1 MGSTTTVPPNDYVA
15 FQGLM
20 PEHPLWMAASL
31 DNAAAAAW
39 IDNRAVP
46 ITATSLALAAL
57 LMATALVGLSL
68 TWILQ
73 RRDRK
78 AKALQ
83 AELAGQRFF
92 SEETLNA
99 LPFPVVVHRLDGTC
113 RNANAACRGYP
124 AAFDAV
130 MAAMNDR
137 HIAQTLQAGAN
148 GYRHEIGYTGEDGQT
163 RNAIVLNKLLLDPEG
178 KTDGFTSSLF
188 DVTDFHAAEQ
198 AARSTELRLREI
210 AQRIPLVIFTRSVDA
225 QDVRRLVFAAGDM
238 RALFGLDF
246 ADLVE
251 SGDVLRER
259 GLYDRVHPDDL
270 PAFEAF
276 MSAGGGTQLRSLD
289 FRAYGQE
296 GLRWIHAMLAPQ
308 QMRDGDLRLLSCF
321 IDTTELNLR
330 NETLRIARDVAE
342 RASKAKA
349 DFLATMSH
357 EIRTP
362 MNGVIGMLELLGH
375 TSINAE
381 QRELLRAVEDSASV
395 LLQILNDILDFSKLE
410 AGDLRLDETAFEP
423 RTLIDSVMNVMAS
436 SAQKKGLRV
445 RTSIDAGIAG
455 ELRGD
460 SVRLR
465 QILLNL
471 VNNATKFTE
480 RGSVSVRLTLQG
492 DDSSHQRLRL
502 SVTDTGIGIAKDRQ
516 ATLFNPF
523 TQAEAW
529 TSRRYGGTGLGL
541 AICRHLAQLMDGSI
555 ELTSEPG
562 AGTTVTFELR
572 LPIVQRETA
581 APANLRGRHAIVRL
595 GSQDTATAV
604 CELLK
609 SIGVSVENA
618 PPQQPLREGMAA
630 SLLFIDPLDQ
640 LSATQVSTHVVTV
653 TDEPLRA
660 MGVEAANDRVLLSAN
675 PLRWQSLIRACL
687 VSLELEPALG
697 QPAASSEM
705 VADPVLPPGSKLLAT
720 AQADL
725 PVHRGHVLVAEDHPI
740 SQQLIGRQLA
750 LLGLSC
756 DVVDNGQDA
765 YEALSGG
772 DYDLLLTDCNMPT
785 MSGYELASTWR
796 RHEAATPEQRRLPIV
811 AMTANALGGEAIK
824 AREAGMDDVLS
835 KPLQLLPL
843 SRKLGQWLP
852 DQAIEL
858 SPHTFGYSGVSG
870 ADDAFRSQML
880 QMFTDAS
887 RDDLRELARCVTE
900 GDSEAA
906 SLALHRLL
914 GALQLFNE
922 DGELMEEGRRLLLTL
937 NGESGAKA
945 LPALTGF
952 ALETE
957 KFLVKLNAHP
967 PAPRP

>member
-1 MGSTTTVPPNDYVA
+1 
-15 FQGLM
+15 M
-20 PEHPLWMAASL
+20 PDHLSWPAAALDHALMAA
-31 DNAAAAAW
+31 W
-39 IDNRAVP
+39 VDNRAVP
-46 ITATSLALAAL
+46 ITTTSLALAAL
-57 LMATALVGLSL
+57 LMATALIGLIL
-68 TWILQ
+68 TWLLQ
-73 RRDRK
+73 GRDRK

-99 LPFPVVVHRLDGTC
+99 LPFPVIVHRLDGTC
-113 RNANAACRGYP
+113 RSANAACSRHP
-124 AAFDAV
+124 LAFDAL
-130 MAAMNDR
+130 MAAMDDR
-137 HIAQTLQAGAN
+137 HITQTLQAGGD
-148 GYRHEIGYTGEDGQT
+148 GYRHEIGYAGHDGQA
-163 RNAIVLNKLLLDPEG
+163 RHAVVLNKLLLGPGGEP
-178 KTDGFTSSLF
+178 DGLTSSLF

-210 AQRIPLVIFTRSVDA
+210 AQRIPLVIFTRSVDTHN
-225 QDVRRLVFAAGDM
+225 VHRLVFAAGDM
-238 RALFGLDF
+238 QALFGLGF
-246 ADLVE
+246 AELLE
-251 SGDVLRER
+251 SGDVLHER
-259 GLYDRVHPDDL
+259 ALYDRVHPDDL
-270 PAFEAF
+270 PAFETF

-289 FRAYGQE
+289 FRAFGQE
-296 GLRWIHAMLAPQ
+296 GLRWVHAMLAPQ
-308 QMRDGDLRLLSCF
+308 QMPDGELRLLGCF

-375 TSINAE
+375 TPINTE

-423 RTLIDSVMNVMAS
+423 RSLIDSVMNVMAP
-436 SAQKKGLRV
+436 SAQKKGLTV
-445 RTSIDAGIAG
+445 RTFMDAGIAG
-455 ELRGD
+455 TLRGD
-460 SVRLR
+460 NVRLK

-480 RGSVSVRLTLQG
+480 RGSISVRLMLLG
-492 DDSSHQRLRL
+492 DDGSHQRLRL
-502 SVTDTGIGIAKDRQ
+502 CVADTGIGIAKDRQ
-516 ATLFNPF
+516 ATLFSPF

-541 AICRHLAQLMDGSI
+541 AICRHLTQLMDGSI
-555 ELTSEPG
+555 ELSSEPG
-562 AGTTVTFELR
+562 AGTSIVLELR
-572 LPIVQRETA
+572 LPIVQREAA
-581 APANLRGRHAIVRL
+581 APASLRGRHAIVRL
-595 GSQDTATAV
+595 DSEDTAAAL
-604 CELLK
+604 CESLK
-609 SIGVSVENA
+609 AIGLSVENV

-630 SLLFIDPLDQ
+630 SLLFIDPIDQ
-640 LSATQVSTHVVTV
+640 TSATQVSAHVVAV
-653 TDEPLRA
+653 ADEPLRG
-660 MGVEAANDRVLLSAN
+660 MGVEAANGRVLLSVN
-675 PLRWQSLIRACL
+675 PLRWQSLIRACM
-687 VSLELEPALG
+687 VSLELDAPAEPS
-697 QPAASSEM
+697 AASPQTA
-705 VADPVLPPGSKLLAT
+705 ADQAPLPGSNLLAT

-725 PVHRGHVLVAEDHPI
+725 PLHRGHVLVAEDHPI

-756 DVVDNGQDA
+756 DVVDNGHDA
-765 YEALSGG
+765 YEALGGG

-785 MSGYELASTWR
+785 MSGYELASAWR
-796 RHEAATPEQRRLPIV
+796 QYEASTPDRRRLPII

-824 AREAGMDDVLS
+824 ARSAGMDDVLS

-843 SRKLGQWLP
+843 SRKLSQWLP

-858 SPHTFGYSGVSG
+858 STHSYGYSGVAG

-880 QMFTDAS
+880 QMFTAAS
-887 RDDLRELARCVTE
+887 QDDLRELARCITE
-900 GDSEAA
+900 RDSGSA

-914 GALQLFNE
+914 GALQLFND
-922 DGELMEEGRRLLLTL
+922 DGELMQEGRRLLLALQGEHGSRTL
-937 NGESGAKA
+937 PELSE
-945 LPALTGF
+945 F

-957 KFLVKLNAHP
+957 RFLLKLNARP
-967 PAPRP
+967 PAPGP

>member
-1 MGSTTTVPPNDYVA
+1 MGSTTTVPANDYVV

-20 PEHPLWMAASL
+20 PDYPSWPAATL
-31 DNAAAAAW
+31 DHASIAAW

-46 ITATSLALAAL
+46 VTATSLTLAAL
-57 LMATALVGLSL
+57 LMATALVGLFL
-68 TWILQ
+68 TWLLQ
-73 RRDRK
+73 RRGGQV
-78 AKALQ
+78 KALQ
-83 AELAGQRFF
+83 AELAGQQV
-92 SEETLNA
+92 A
-99 LPFPVVVHRLDGTC
+99 H
-113 RNANAACRGYP
+113 
-124 AAFDAV
+124 
-130 MAAMNDR
+130 
-137 HIAQTLQAGAN
+137 
-148 GYRHEIGYTGEDGQT
+148 
-163 RNAIVLNKLLLDPEG
+163 
-178 KTDGFTSSLF
+178 
-188 DVTDFHAAEQ
+188 
-198 AARSTELRLREI
+198 STELRLREI
-210 AQRIPLVIFTRSVDA
+210 AQRLPLVIFTRSVDA
-225 QDVRRLVFAAGDM
+225 HNVHRLLFAAGDM
-238 RALFGLDF
+238 HALFGLGF
-246 ADLVE
+246 ADLME

-259 GLYDRVHPDDL
+259 ALYDRVHPDDL
-270 PAFEAF
+270 PAFDAF
-276 MSAGGGTQLRSLD
+276 ISAGTGTQLRSLD
-289 FRAYGQE
+289 FRAFGQE

-308 QMRDGDLRLLSCF
+308 QMPDGDLRLLGCF

-375 TSINAE
+375 TPINAE

-423 RTLIDSVMNVMAS
+423 RALIDSVMNVMAS
-436 SAQKKGLRV
+436 SAQKKGLSV

-455 ELRGD
+455 ALRGD
-460 SVRLR
+460 NVRLK

-471 VNNATKFTE
+471 MNNATKFTE
-480 RGSVSVRLTLQG
+480 RGSISVRLMLLG
-492 DDSSHQRLRL
+492 DDGSHQRLRL
-502 SVTDTGIGIAKDRQ
+502 CVTDTGIGIAKDRQ

-541 AICRHLAQLMDGSI
+541 AICRHLTQLMDGSI
-555 ELTSEPG
+555 ELNSEPG
-562 AGTTVTFELR
+562 TGTTVVLELR
-572 LPIVQRETA
+572 LPIAQREAT

-609 SIGVSVENA
+609 SIGISVENV

-640 LSATQVSTHVVTV
+640 ASITEVSAHAVTV
-653 TDEPLRA
+653 VEEPLRG
-660 MGVEAANDRVLLSAN
+660 MGVEAANGRVVLSAN
-675 PLRWQSLIRACL
+675 PLRWQSLIRACM
-687 VSLELEPALG
+687 VSLELEAAVE
-697 QPAASSEM
+697 QPATSSQT
-705 VADPVLPPGSKLLAT
+705 VVDHLPLPGSTLLAT

-785 MSGYELASTWR
+785 MSGYELASAWR
-796 RHEAATPEQRRLPIV
+796 QHEAATPDRRRLPIV

-824 AREAGMDDVLS
+824 ARDAGMDDVLS

-843 SRKLGQWLP
+843 SRKLSQWLP

-858 SPHTFGYSGVSG
+858 STHAYRYAGVSG
-870 ADDAFRSQML
+870 ADDAFRSEML

-900 GDSEAA
+900 GDSGSA
-906 SLALHRLL
+906 SLALHHLL

-922 DGELMEEGRRLLLTL
+922 DGALLAQGRRLL
-937 NGESGAKA
+937 
-945 LPALTGF
+945 PALSGELGPQALSELPGF
-952 ALETE
+952 ALEVE
-957 KFLVKLNAHP
+957 KFLMKLNTHP
-967 PAPRP
+967 PVPHP

>member
-1 MGSTTTVPPNDYVA
+1 MPPNDYVG

-20 PEHPLWMAASL
+20 PDRPLWLAATL
-31 DNAAAAAW
+31 DHASAAAW
-39 IDNRAVP
+39 MDNRAVP
-46 ITATSLALAAL
+46 ITPTSLALAAL
-57 LMATALVGLSL
+57 LMATALVGLIL
-68 TWILQ
+68 TWLLQ
-73 RRDRK
+73 RRDRR

-113 RNANAACRGYP
+113 RSANVACRQYP
-124 AAFDAV
+124 AAFDAL

-137 HIAQTLQAGAN
+137 HIAQTLQAGVD
-148 GYRHEIGYTGEDGQT
+148 GYRHEIGYTSDDGQT
-163 RNAIVLNKLLLDPEG
+163 RNAVVLNKLLFSPDGEP
-178 KTDGFTSSLF
+178 DGFTSSLF

-225 QDVRRLVFAAGDM
+225 HNVQRLAFAAGDM
-238 RALFGLDF
+238 HALFGLGF
-246 ADLVE
+246 TDLVE
-251 SGDVLRER
+251 SGEVLRER
-259 GLYDRVHPDDL
+259 ALYDRVHPDDL

-276 MSAGGGTQLRSLD
+276 MSAGSGTQLRSLD
-289 FRAYGQE
+289 FRAFGQE

-308 QMRDGDLRLLSCF
+308 QMPDGELRLLGCF

-375 TSINAE
+375 TPIDAE

-423 RTLIDSVMNVMAS
+423 RSLIDSVMNVMAS
-436 SAQKKGLRV
+436 PAQKKGLSV
-445 RTSIDAGIAG
+445 RTSVDAGIAG
-455 ELRGD
+455 TLRGD
-460 SVRLR
+460 SVRLK

-480 RGSVSVRLTLQG
+480 RGSVSVRLMLLG
-492 DDSSHQRLRL
+492 DDGSHQRLRL
-502 SVTDTGIGIAKDRQ
+502 CVADTGIGIAKDRQ
-516 ATLFNPF
+516 ATLFSPF
-523 TQAEAW
+523 TQAEAS
-529 TSRRYGGTGLGL
+529 TSRQYGGTGLGL
-541 AICRHLAQLMDGSI
+541 AISRHLTQLMDGSI
-555 ELTSEPG
+555 ELSSEPG
-562 AGTTVTFELR
+562 TGTTVMLELQ
-572 LPIVQRETA
+572 LSVVQREAT

-595 GSQDTATAV
+595 GSEDIATAL
-604 CELLK
+604 CESLK
-609 SIGVSVENA
+609 AIGISAENV
-618 PPQQPLREGMAA
+618 PPAQPLREGMAA

-640 LSATQVSTHVVTV
+640 ASATQVSAHVVTV
-653 TDEPLRA
+653 VGEPLRA
-660 MGVEAANDRVLLSAN
+660 MGVETAHGQVLLSAN

-687 VSLELEPALG
+687 VSLELDAPVLQAL
-697 QPAASSEM
+697 PSSETL
-705 VADPVLPPGSKLLAT
+705 ADHLPIPGSNLLAT

-725 PVHRGHVLVAEDHPI
+725 PLHRGHVLVAEDHPI

-772 DYDLLLTDCNMPT
+772 DYDLLLTDCNMPA
-785 MSGYELASTWR
+785 MSGYELASAWR
-796 RHEAATPEQRRLPIV
+796 RHEAATPDRRRLPIV
-811 AMTANALGGEAIK
+811 AMTANALGGEALK
-824 AREAGMDDVLS
+824 ARDAGMDDVLS

-843 SRKLGQWLP
+843 SRKLAQWLP
-852 DQAIEL
+852 EQAIEL
-858 SPHTFGYSGVSG
+858 STRAHGYSGVSS
-870 ADDAFRSQML
+870 ADDAFRSEML

-887 RDDLRELARCVTE
+887 RSDLRELAHCVTE
-900 GDSEAA
+900 GDSGSA
-906 SLALHRLL
+906 SLVLHRLL
-914 GALQLFNE
+914 GALQLFNG
-922 DGELMEEGRRLLLTL
+922 DGALMGEGQRLLVAL
-937 NGESGAKA
+937 NGEHGSRA
-945 LPALTGF
+945 LPELAGF
-952 ALETE
+952 ALEIE
-957 KFLVKLNAHP
+957 KFLMKLNAYP
-967 PAPRP
+967 PVPAP

>member
-15 FQGLM
+15 FLGLM
-20 PEHPLWMAASL
+20 PDHPLWSAGALDYASV
-31 DNAAAAAW
+31 AAW
-39 IDNRAVP
+39 MDNRAVP
-46 ITATSLALAAL
+46 ITPTTLALAAL
-57 LMATALVGLSL
+57 LMATALVGLML
-68 TWILQ
+68 TWLLQ

-78 AKALQ
+78 TKALQ

-113 RNANAACRGYP
+113 RSANAACGHHRL
-124 AAFDAV
+124 AFDAL
-130 MAAMNDR
+130 MATMNDR
-137 HIAQTLQAGAN
+137 HIAQTLQAGAD
-148 GYRHEIGYTGEDGQT
+148 GYRHEITYTGDDGQT
-163 RNAIVLNKLLLDPEG
+163 HAAVVLNKLLLGPGGEP
-178 KTDGFTSSLF
+178 DGFTSSLF
-188 DVTDFHAAEQ
+188 DVTEFHAAEQ

-210 AQRIPLVIFTRSVDA
+210 AQHIPLVIFTRSVDA
-225 QDVRRLVFAAGDM
+225 QNVHRLVFAAGDM
-238 RALFGLDF
+238 HALFGLGV
-246 ADLVE
+246 ADLVDAD
-251 SGDVLRER
+251 DVLRER
-259 GLYDRVHPDDL
+259 ALYDRVHPDDL
-270 PAFEAF
+270 PAFDDF
-276 MSAGGGTQLRSLD
+276 MSADGGTQLRSLD
-289 FRAYGQE
+289 FRAFGQE

-308 QMRDGDLRLLSCF
+308 RMPDGDLRLLGCF

-375 TSINAE
+375 TPINAE

-410 AGDLRLDETAFEP
+410 AGDLRLDETTFEP
-423 RTLIDSVMNVMAS
+423 RALIDSVMNVMAAP
-436 SAQKKGLRV
+436 AQKKGLSV
-445 RTSIDAGIAG
+445 RTSVDAGVAG
-455 ELRGD
+455 ALRGD
-460 SVRLR
+460 SVRLK

-480 RGSVSVRLTLQG
+480 RGSVSVRLMLLG
-492 DDSSHQRLRL
+492 DDGSHQRVRL
-502 SVTDTGIGIAKDRQ
+502 CVVDTGIGIAKDRQ
-516 ATLFNPF
+516 ASLFNPF

-555 ELTSEPG
+555 ELSSEPG
-562 AGTTVTFELR
+562 MGTTIMLELR
-572 LPIVQRETA
+572 LPIAQREATV
-581 APANLRGRHAIVRL
+581 PANLRGRHAIVRV
-595 GSQDTATAV
+595 SSEDSATAL
-604 CELLK
+604 CESLK
-609 SIGVSVENA
+609 SMGVSVENA
-618 PPQQPLREGMAA
+618 PPSQPLREGMAA
-630 SLLFIDPLDQ
+630 SLLFVDPLDQ
-640 LSATQVSTHVVTV
+640 ASATQVSAHRVAV
-653 TDEPLRA
+653 TDEPLRG
-660 MGVEAANDRVLLSAN
+660 MGIETAHGGVLLSAN
-675 PLRWQSLIRACL
+675 PLRWQSLIRACM
-687 VSLELEPALG
+687 VSLELEAAPALL
-697 QPAASSEM
+697 PET
-705 VADPVLPPGSKLLAT
+705 VADQALPPGSNLLAT
-720 AQADL
+720 AQTDL
-725 PVHRGHVLVAEDHPI
+725 PLHRGHVLVAEDHPI

-785 MSGYELASTWR
+785 MSGYELASAWR
-796 RHEAATPEQRRLPIV
+796 RHEAATPDRRRLPIV

-824 AREAGMDDVLS
+824 ARDAGMDDVLS

-852 DQAIEL
+852 EAIEL
-858 SPHTFGYSGVSG
+858 PAQTHGYSGVTG

-880 QMFTDAS
+880 QMFTTAS
-887 RDDLRELARCVTE
+887 RDDLRELARCVAE
-900 GDSEAA
+900 GDSGAA
-906 SLALHRLL
+906 ALALHRLL

-922 DGELMEEGRRLLLTL
+922 DGALMEDGRRLLLAL
-937 NGESGAKA
+937 NGENGSRA
-945 LPALTGF
+945 LPELSGF

-957 KFLVKLNAHP
+957 KFLMKLNAYS
-967 PAPRP
+967 PAPAP

>member
-1 MGSTTTVPPNDYVA
+1 MGSTTTVPANDYLA
-15 FQGLM
+15 LQERM
-20 PEHPLWMAASL
+20 PDHVLRFASVL
-31 DNAAAAAW
+31 DYAPVAAW
-39 IDNRAVP
+39 MDNRAVP
-46 ITATSLALAAL
+46 ITPTTLALAGL
-57 LMATALVGLSL
+57 LMATALVGLML
-68 TWILQ
+68 TWLLQ

-78 AKALQ
+78 TQALQ

-99 LPFPVVVHRLDGTC
+99 LPFPVAVHHLDGTC
-113 RNANAACRGYP
+113 RSANTACQRNRP
-124 AAFDAV
+124 AFDAL
-130 MAAMNDR
+130 MAAMDDR
-137 HIAQTLQAGAN
+137 HIAQTLQAGVD
-148 GYRHEIGYTGEDGQT
+148 GYRHEISYTDDNGQT
-163 RNAIVLNKLLLDPEG
+163 RAAVVLNKLLLSPEG
-178 KTDGFTSSLF
+178 EPDGFTSSLF
-188 DVTDFHAAEQ
+188 EVTEFHAAEQ

-210 AQRIPLVIFTRSVDA
+210 AQHIPLVIFTRSVDA
-225 QDVRRLVFAAGDM
+225 QNVHRLAFAAGDM
-238 RALFGLDF
+238 HALFGLGV
-246 ADLVE
+246 ADLVD

-259 GLYDRVHPDDL
+259 ALHDRVHPDDL
-270 PAFEAF
+270 PAFDAF
-276 MSAGGGTQLRSLD
+276 MSANGGTQLRSLD
-289 FRAYGQE
+289 FRAFGQE

-308 QMRDGDLRLLSCF
+308 RMPDGDLRLLGCF

-375 TSINAE
+375 TPINAE

-423 RTLIDSVMNVMAS
+423 RALIDSVMNVMAS
-436 SAQKKGLRV
+436 SAQKKGLSV
-445 RTSIDAGIAG
+445 RTSVDAGVAG
-455 ELRGD
+455 ALRGD
-460 SVRLR
+460 SVRLK

-480 RGSVSVRLTLQG
+480 RGSVSVRLVLLG
-492 DDSSHQRLRL
+492 DDGSHQRLRL
-502 SVTDTGIGIAKDRQ
+502 SVTDTGIGIARDRQ

-555 ELTSEPG
+555 ELSSEPG
-562 AGTTVTFELR
+562 AGTTVMLDLR
-572 LPIVQRETA
+572 LSIVQREAT

-595 GSQDTATAV
+595 GSEDTAAAL
-604 CELLK
+604 CESLK
-609 SIGVSVENA
+609 SLGVSVENA
-618 PPQQPLREGMAA
+618 APSQPLREGMAA

-640 LSATQVSTHVVTV
+640 ASATQVSAHVVTV
-653 TDEPLRA
+653 TGEPLRG
-660 MGVEAANDRVLLSAN
+660 MGVETANGRVLLSAN
-675 PLRWQSLIRACL
+675 PLRWQSLIRACM
-687 VSLELEPALG
+687 VSLELEAAVEP
-697 QPAASSEM
+697 PAASPGT
-705 VADPVLPPGSKLLAT
+705 VVDQAPLPGSNLLAT

-725 PVHRGHVLVAEDHPI
+725 PLHRGHVLVAEDHPI

-765 YEALSGG
+765 FEALCGG

-785 MSGYELASTWR
+785 MSGYELASAWR
-796 RHEAATPEQRRLPIV
+796 RHEATTPDRRRLPIV

-824 AREAGMDDVLS
+824 ARDAGMDDVLS

-858 SPHTFGYSGVSG
+858 PAQTHGYSGVAG

-887 RDDLRELARCVTE
+887 RDDLRELARCVAE
-900 GDSEAA
+900 GDSAAA

-922 DGELMEEGRRLLLTL
+922 DGALMEEGRRLLPAL
-937 NGESGAKA
+937 NGEHGSRA
-945 LPALTGF
+945 LSELPGF
-952 ALETE
+952 AQETE

-967 PAPRP
+967 PAPTP